1 MSTTLTPHPIQVNRY
16 APANLILAYWLSG
29 TLAVVTLVKSA
40 IGAFFPRIFRD
51 PPMPAGNAQGTD
63 VVILMV
69 AIPILVA
76 SIILAARGSWKAQ
89 IVWSGTLSYIL
100 YNSVFFA
107 FDIAFNPLFLLYI
120 ASLSLSLW
128 SIVALLIQ
136 VDVDEMRAR
145 FATNLPVRIFAIYI
159 LVPSVFFF
167 FTWMSQIV
175 PAMFEPT
182 TPGFLHGTNM
192 LTSPV
197 HVLDLGFALPLG
209 ILGAVWLWQR
219 KSWGYLLVGLMLSML
234 TIETA
239 SIAVDQV
246 FGHLSDPTASLGA
259 VPLFAVLTLVGL
271 VVVIAYLRYL
281 RPDATGEGNDPA

>member
-1 MSTTLTPHPIQVNRY
+1 MSTTHAPKPGQVDEH
-16 APANLILAYWLSG
+16 ASATSTLAHWLSA

-40 IGAFFPRIFRD
+40 TGAFFPRIFRD

-63 VVILMV
+63 VVVLVV

-76 SIILAARGSWKAQ
+76 SMTLAARGSWRAH
-89 IVWSGTLSYIL
+89 IVWLGALSYIL
-100 YNSVFFA
+100 YNSVIFA
-107 FDIAFNPLFLLYI
+107 FDTAFNPLFLLYV

-136 VDVDEMRAR
+136 LDLDEFRAR
-145 FATNLPVRIFAIYI
+145 FASDLPVRVFAIYI
-159 LVPSVFFF
+159 LVTSVLFL

-175 PAMFEPT
+175 PAMFEHT
-182 TPGFLHGTNM
+182 TPAFLHGTNM

-197 HVLDLGFALPLG
+197 HVLDLGFALPLS

-246 FGHLSDPTASLGA
+246 FGHLSDPTASLDA
-259 VPLFAVLTLVGL
+259 FPLFAVLTLVGL
-271 VVVIAYLRYL
+271 VVVIAFLRYL
-281 RPDATGEGNDPA
+281 RPQSDQGVG

>member
-1 MSTTLTPHPIQVNRY
+1 MLTTRTPNPTQVNGK
-16 APANLILAYWLSG
+16 APANSTLAYWLSG
-29 TLAVVTLVKSA
+29 TLAVVTLAKSA
-40 IGAFFPRIFRD
+40 TGALLPSVFRD
-51 PPMPAGNAQGTD
+51 PPMPRGNAQGTD

-76 SIILAARGSWKAQ
+76 SIILTARGSRRAQ
-89 IVWSGTLSYIL
+89 IVWLGALSYIL
-100 YNSVFFA
+100 YNSVLFA
-107 FDIAFNPLFLLYI
+107 FDIAFNPLFLLYV

-128 SIVALLIQ
+128 SIVALLVQ

-145 FATNLPVRIFAIYI
+145 FAANLPVRHFAIYI
-159 LVPSVFFF
+159 VITSVFFF
-167 FTWMSQIV
+167 FTWMRQIV
-175 PAMFEPT
+175 PAMFEDT
-182 TPGFLHGTNM
+182 TPAFLHGTNM

-197 HVLDLGFALPLG
+197 HVLDLGFALPLS

-246 FGHLSDPTASLGA
+246 FGHLSDPTASLDA
-259 VPLFAVLTLVGL
+259 FPLFAVLTLVGL
-271 VVVIAYLRYL
+271 VVVIAFLRYL
-281 RPDATGEGNDPA
+281 RPQSDQGVS